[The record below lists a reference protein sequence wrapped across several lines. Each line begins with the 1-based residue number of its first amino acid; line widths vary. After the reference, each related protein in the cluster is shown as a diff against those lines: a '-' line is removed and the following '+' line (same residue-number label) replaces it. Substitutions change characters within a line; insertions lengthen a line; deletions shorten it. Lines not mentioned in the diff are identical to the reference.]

1 MEGLEEPAEQD
12 SSAEAESTEDETFEA
27 GVEEGDLSSSEVVEE
42 RAALELRSHPWQVNY
57 EAVKRNARISKED
70 MGGCEAVRSRV
81 MRLSGRRSR
90 AD

>member
-27 GVEEGDLSSSEVVEE
+27 GVEEVTYHHPKLSKNELPSK
-42 RAALELRSHPWQVNY
+42 LRSHPWQVNY
-57 EAVKRNARISKED
+57 EAVKRRRISKED